1 LAFDFP
7 EAHIIRKADKM
18 YYAFF
23 THHMDESYTGE
34 LQLRGLDEAQKYQ
47 VQDYVEG
54 RILGEVTGSNPHL
67 RVEMRGALLL
77 CVTPMEVNK

>member
-1 LAFDFP
+1 MAFDFP
-7 EAHIIRKADKM
+7 ETHVIRKADKM

-23 THHMDESYTGE
+23 THSMDENHVGE

-47 VQDYVEG
+47 VQDYVKG
-54 RILGEVTGSNPHL
+54 CVLGEVTGSNPHL
-67 RVEMRGALLL
+67 HVEMQGALLL